1 MSSAKWRSFCSPL
14 NMLIVNKKLTED
26 DPRNLYTSV
35 LQLMPGEQY
44 DAVSVK
50 CEI

>member
-1 MSSAKWRSFCSPL
+1 MAVILFPPQY
-14 NMLIVNKKLTED
+14 VNCKKKLTED